1 MSISTIL
8 ETNILSIY
16 SNAVKAFPL
25 KLSMRI
31 SKFSPETTHILCIFF
46 VLVCMIPFLF
56 SVFVFNFSGVVPSK
70 PTLKNFISHLLKKQI
85 VLSKHDIKLKILRFS
100 IVNSAA
106 FVFQQLLFK
115 SNQLWLFHRF

>member
-1 MSISTIL
+1 MYFFRTSVYDSFFIFCVRVQFFWRRSL
-8 ETNILSIY
+8 ETDTKEL
-16 SNAVKAFPL
+16 
-25 KLSMRI
+25 
-31 SKFSPETTHILCIFF
+31 H
-46 VLVCMIPFLF
+46 
-56 SVFVFNFSGVVPSK
+56 K
-70 PTLKNFISHLLKKQI
+70 PPVKKQI

>member
-1 MSISTIL
+1 M
-8 ETNILSIY
+8 Y
-16 SNAVKAFPL
+16 
-25 KLSMRI
+25 
-31 SKFSPETTHILCIFF
+31 FF
-46 VLVCMIPFLF
+46 RTSVYDSFFYF

-70 PTLKNFISHLLKKQI
+70 PTLSHLLKKQL